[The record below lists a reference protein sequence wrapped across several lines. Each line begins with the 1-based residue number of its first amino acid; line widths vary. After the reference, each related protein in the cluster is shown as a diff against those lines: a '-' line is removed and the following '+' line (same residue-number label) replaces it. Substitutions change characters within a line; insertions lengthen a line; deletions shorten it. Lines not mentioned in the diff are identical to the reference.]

1 MAELEP
7 EAGDGAT
14 RSRQVNIRASRPNV
28 TVGFRPQI
36 TLARPT
42 AAPASPAPSPET
54 APNARQMLMTTTP
67 FGGVALRAA
76 AFTALGT
83 GGKVKVTALAEPVD
97 PAAPLTAVMAALID
111 PAGRVV
117 AQWAAADPTE
127 VPLSGAMLVEAGPY
141 RLRVTA
147 TDKNGRGG
155 AVDYEFD
162 ARLTPAGSL
171 QVSSLILGVSHSG
184 TFVPKLQ
191 FGREPVALASLE
203 LSGPIAGPRLALGLE
218 VARTVDG
225 PAILNTPL
233 AIERVGEDHYTATG
247 AVAIGALPPGDY
259 VVRAVVGVEGQPPVR
274 VTRTLRKVVV
284 P

>member
-1 MAELEP
+1 M
-7 EAGDGAT
+7 
-14 RSRQVNIRASRPNV
+14 
-28 TVGFRPQI
+28 
-36 TLARPT
+36 T
-42 AAPASPAPSPET
+42 A
-54 APNARQMLMTTTP
+54 TP
-67 FGGVALRAA
+67 FGGVPLRAA

-117 AQWAAADPTE
+117 AQWAAADPT
-127 VPLSGAMLVEAGPY
+127 VIPLSGAMLVEAGPY

-218 VARTVDG
+218 VRADRG
-225 PAILNTPL
+225 W
-233 AIERVGEDHYTATG
+233 
-247 AVAIGALPPGDY
+247 PGDPEHAARD
-259 VVRAVVGVEGQPPVR
+259 RAGRRGPLHGDR
-274 VTRTLRKVVV
+274 CGRDRRAAAG
-284 P
+284 